1 MKKIFMLLFIGL
13 MLVFYNSTN
22 LYAQSSENENISI
35 RLESEQDDSNTNGEK
50 NITLSIQNKGKTAL
64 KDLNVEYILSD
75 NLRFTEEIK
84 VENYNDIKANDKIV
98 YSFKVGKKSK
108 LWIFSLF
115 ENIYSKF
122 KDSNGFLIGGGL
134 FLVIF
139 IIASFLN
146 KSKQKKLKVFML
158 LSLLTSSN
166 CIQNIYAEEKEN
178 VEFQHR
184 VTLKEYFQI
193 NDEAC
198 FVEVLV
204 KYGVETTDEYPVQEP
219 QTEQLLSKYINKS
232 KTAHLQYSDELPV
245 TSVNVKGILKK
256 GIGTIKIRDN
266 ESESQIDNLIGAI
279 SHPIN
284 ITLENDELESAN
296 IIFAYDEKKLSTN
309 PDNLAVAWYDEKN
322 NEVVVLDNSIVDH
335 EKQTVSVSTTHFSE
349 YILLNKEV
357 WYQVWAK
364 EQLVI
369 RDEKTTPSYNVV
381 FALDNSGSMDGRN
394 LQLCKD
400 ATVEFITLLHPKDK
414 VSVMTFNS
422 QAKTYVESVVIENYG
437 VNEIIDD
444 INNIEAD
451 GLTNYSD
458 GLGNALSLVVA
469 SREEEDR
476 EKDISRQSL
485 IVFLSDGDPTTNY
498 TYEQLD
504 QLAYFA
510 ESSNCKCVTIGLGN
524 NVSDTYLTKM
534 AVYGDGMYKNIK
546 DVSELK
552 DLFNTINDSF
562 IGATKDSD
570 EDGLPDIVETTGMRT
585 YYGDFIRTNPD
596 NKDTDGD
603 GLDDGKEM
611 GTFIFVTDGKSYFK
625 NISNPNIPTVV
636 EEEKQKINNV
646 HLDIDKSDIYSKY
659 LEQNNNNSKIY
670 TYENLK
676 NDFTKC
682 CISVFFKA
690 PKYKIA
696 NDLLSETIY
705 LKNEK
710 YKLKISMKDSCIKMK
725 NKTHEFEFELKP
737 GDEKTFKCQF
747 ECKNNFVDC
756 TNKHNYTVELIQ
768 DNVVIDSKTY
778 TNVNE
783 EKKSLLNSLLTNKIN
798 LMEKENK
805 SRETKLS
812 EDIKQVNSDINTIK
826 KRLIDDSL
834 SVISDELI
842 KQFVVDDLCPNN
854 VKAEFVSKFK
864 DSVTGICE
872 IKDIN
877 IDNLKDYFSFT
888 LKVLEGFSLDDG
900 YFSFFVRKGDN
911 IKEEYIFEYHSVG
924 FLSKYIQGKIYK
936 KNTSEY
942 FNVGYTQVNKDKFN
956 KMLKDLKILVVEE
969 VVDAGL
975 DAIKDFAGNIDLKKA
990 SRLYGDLSDSEW
1002 LSLLKKKQRE
1012 TIVNLICNTK
1022 DVISRLIDLKEI
1034 TENIKDKS
1042 KDKKAS
1048 LDLLD
1053 EYINMYNEISSDSF
1067 TIYKK

>member
-266 ESESQIDNLIGAI
+266 ESESQLDNLIGAI

-422 QAKTYVESVVIENYG
+422 QAKTYVESVVIEN
-437 VNEIIDD
+437 
-444 INNIEAD
+444 
-451 GLTNYSD
+451 
-458 GLGNALSLVVA
+458 
-469 SREEEDR
+469 
-476 EKDISRQSL
+476 
-485 IVFLSDGDPTTNY
+485 
-498 TYEQLD
+498 
-504 QLAYFA
+504 
-510 ESSNCKCVTIGLGN
+510 
-524 NVSDTYLTKM
+524 
-534 AVYGDGMYKNIK
+534 
-546 DVSELK
+546 
-552 DLFNTINDSF
+552 
-562 IGATKDSD
+562 
-570 EDGLPDIVETTGMRT
+570 
-585 YYGDFIRTNPD
+585 
-596 NKDTDGD
+596 
-603 GLDDGKEM
+603 
-611 GTFIFVTDGKSYFK
+611 
-625 NISNPNIPTVV
+625 
-636 EEEKQKINNV
+636 
-646 HLDIDKSDIYSKY
+646 
-659 LEQNNNNSKIY
+659 
-670 TYENLK
+670 
-676 NDFTKC
+676 
-682 CISVFFKA
+682 
-690 PKYKIA
+690 
-696 NDLLSETIY
+696 
-705 LKNEK
+705 
-710 YKLKISMKDSCIKMK
+710 
-725 NKTHEFEFELKP
+725 
-737 GDEKTFKCQF
+737 
-747 ECKNNFVDC
+747 
-756 TNKHNYTVELIQ
+756 
-768 DNVVIDSKTY
+768 
-778 TNVNE
+778 
-783 EKKSLLNSLLTNKIN
+783 
-798 LMEKENK
+798 
-805 SRETKLS
+805 
-812 EDIKQVNSDINTIK
+812 
-826 KRLIDDSL
+826 
-834 SVISDELI
+834 
-842 KQFVVDDLCPNN
+842 
-854 VKAEFVSKFK
+854 
-864 DSVTGICE
+864 
-872 IKDIN
+872 
-877 IDNLKDYFSFT
+877 
-888 LKVLEGFSLDDG
+888 
-900 YFSFFVRKGDN
+900 
-911 IKEEYIFEYHSVG
+911 
-924 FLSKYIQGKIYK
+924 
-936 KNTSEY
+936 
-942 FNVGYTQVNKDKFN
+942 
-956 KMLKDLKILVVEE
+956 
-969 VVDAGL
+969 
-975 DAIKDFAGNIDLKKA
+975 
-990 SRLYGDLSDSEW
+990 
-1002 LSLLKKKQRE
+1002 
-1012 TIVNLICNTK
+1012 
-1022 DVISRLIDLKEI
+1022 
-1034 TENIKDKS
+1034 
-1042 KDKKAS
+1042 
-1048 LDLLD
+1048 
-1053 EYINMYNEISSDSF
+1053 
-1067 TIYKK
+1067 